1 MAVGT
6 SPERADVAQAAAGGG
21 RSRRRHDR
29 PLAGQREAGFIP
41 LVGGRRDERARDRL
55 APLLFGRGGAGGP
68 AAADDPTPVAPT
80 TSYFSC
86 PPTYEQVAPW
96 SMQDHDCGTDVI
108 PGTAVFISAKADD
121 GSRESRYALCCYDGA
136 SLLRLAPPDFA
147 VAGEQWK
154 RILAPTEVT
163 NRHITRSVCGLK
175 YTGVP
180 FEDCRFTDL
189 DPGAATLTTQM
200 QHGKNVYYEHC
211 SSCHKTDGKGMPPIL
226 PALKNDGTVTGPP
239 DDLIE
244 TVAFGIPDHH
254 LAFSAPSPRQSQ
266 RRAARRV
273 LTTPNSGAHDYK
285 RFTRVRRGLV
295 TAAT

>member
-1 MAVGT
+1 M
-6 SPERADVAQAAAGGG
+6 
-21 RSRRRHDR
+21 
-29 PLAGQREAGFIP
+29 
-41 LVGGRRDERARDRL
+41 RARAIAWL
-55 APLLFGRGGAGGP
+55 PLLVLLVLIAGGAGGP
-68 AAADDPTPVAPT
+68 AAADDPTPVVPT
-80 TSYFSC
+80 TSFFSC
-86 PPTYEQVAPW
+86 PPTYQQVAPW

-108 PGTAVFISAKADD
+108 PGTAVYISAKADD

-154 RILAPTEVT
+154 RILAPAEVT

-211 SSCHKTDGKGMPPIL
+211 SSCHKTDGMGMPPIL
-226 PALKNDGTVTGPP
+226 PALKNDDVVTGPP

-244 TVAFGIPDHH
+244 TVAFGIPGTIM
-254 LAFSAPSPRQSQ
+254 LAFSGAEPDDKLSDEQL
-266 RRAARRV
+266 AAV
-273 LTTPNSGAHDYK
+273 LTYIRNSWGNDDKLFNGAQAGG
-285 RFTRVRRGLV
+285 VV
-295 TAAT
+295 TAADVKRVVGKGAKPGGG